1 MKSSLINRRC
11 TSATTMLLTLLS
23 LSCERSSSHAPELAR
38 LIREARPKDAVA
50 IGRQRFERQSVREA
64 MHPEE
69 GALLGRAMLALDMVE
84 AASEVF
90 HQQLKAYDQVSR
102 GMVRWHSALDQAWL
116 FHHLNKASRAVECWN
131 IVARD
136 PEAPLALRVEGLCGA
151 ALSLQALGQH
161 AHALAAAGHAVSLCS
176 DGLAAGLGHCA
187 RAVQVEVQARQRLLD
202 TEDLSDHAFAQ
213 RSIDAPRQPASRESL
228 AAEAAKL
235 AAQPDVAPLLAER
248 LSFLQGGLLSA
259 EPGARAESIAAFI
272 RWLRERGL
280 AGLDAS
286 SRVEACLSM
295 LAAQSVGAAKELI
308 QPLAGSER
316 EVDANPHAID
326 IQYCLSKI
334 HLGDGR
340 FSDSMRQ
347 YKRHVAQAMRLVH
360 GTVMSRIE
368 VPVAGLAAPS
378 QDTTGLRLPPRY
390 RAAYR
395 YIIEHLHDNE
405 LSVREVAGR
414 LGVTERALQ
423 LAFRNHLGVTPAE
436 LIRSERM
443 KRIEGELNQATDSGG
458 RLRVLDVANRWGISN
473 RSTLANAFKRAQPS
487 SVTVVTA

>member
-1 MKSSLINRRC
+1 
-11 TSATTMLLTLLS
+11 MLLTLLS
-23 LSCERSSSHAPELAR
+23 LSCERISAQAPQLSR
-38 LIREARPKDAVA
+38 LIREARLKDAVK
-50 IGRQRFERQSVREA
+50 IGRQRFERMAGRDETSA
-64 MHPEE
+64 EE
-69 GALLGRAMLALDMVE
+69 GALLGRAMLVIGLAE

-116 FHHLNKASRAVECWN
+116 FQHLNRASRAVECWN

-136 PEAPLALRVEGLCGA
+136 ADAPAALRVEGFCGA

-161 AHALAAAGHAVSLCS
+161 AHALSAAEHALALCAEPATEPLR
-176 DGLAAGLGHCA
+176 DCAEAIRLEVLARL
-187 RAVQVEVQARQRLLD
+187 RLLD
-202 TEDLSDHAFAQ
+202 CEDLSDHAFAQ
-213 RSIDAPRQPASRESL
+213 RTIDALRDAPCRE
-228 AAEAAKL
+228 KL
-235 AAQPDVAPLLAER
+235 AAIASTLLARSQVPPLLAAR
-248 LSFLQGGLLSA
+248 VSFLRGGLLGDHQ
-259 EPGARAESIAAFI
+259 GARLEAVSAFI
-272 RWLRERGL
+272 RWLREHELG
-280 AGLDAS
+280 GVDAT
-286 SRVEACLSM
+286 SRIEACLALLS
-295 LAAQSVGAAKELI
+295 AQAVGVAREMI

-316 EVDANPHAID
+316 DIEANPHAMD

-340 FSDSMRQ
+340 FGDSMRQ
-347 YKRHVAQAMRLVH
+347 YKRHVAQAMRVVH
-360 GTVMSRIE
+360 GTVMSRMDMP
-368 VPVAGLAAPS
+368 VPGLATPS

-423 LAFRNHLGVTPAE
+423 LAFRSHLGITPAE

-443 KRIEGELNQATDSGG
+443 KRIRSELEEVSDTGG
-458 RLRVLDVANRWGISN
+458 RARVLDVANRWGISN
-473 RSTLANAFKRAQPS
+473 RSTLANALKRAQSMAAQP
-487 SVTVVTA
+487 TLA

>member
-1 MKSSLINRRC
+1 
-11 TSATTMLLTLLS
+11 MLLTLLS
-23 LSCERSSSHAPELAR
+23 LSCERTSPQAPQLAR
-38 LIREARPKDAVA
+38 LIREARLKDAVA
-50 IGRQRFERQSVREA
+50 IGRQRFERQAGRDTAGHED
-64 MHPEE
+64 
-69 GALLGRAMLALDMVE
+69 GALLGRAMLALGMAE

-131 IVARD
+131 IAAKD
-136 PEAPLALRVEGLCGA
+136 PEAPVELRIEGLCGA

-161 AHALAAAGHAVSLCS
+161 GHALAAVNHALSLCDEGPAVALRVS
-176 DGLAAGLGHCA
+176 ALAI
-187 RAVQVEVQARQRLLD
+187 QVEVQARQRLLEC
-202 TEDLSDHAFAQ
+202 EDLADHAFAQ
-213 RSIDAPRQPASRESL
+213 HTIDAPRCATTRESL
-228 AAEAAKL
+228 AATVAAL
-235 AAQPDVAPLLAER
+235 MSQPGVAPLLTSR
-248 LSFLQGGLLSA
+248 LSFLRGGLLGDHQA
-259 EPGARAESIAAFI
+259 ARLEAIASFI
-272 RWLRERGL
+272 RWLRENGL
-280 AGLDAS
+280 AGMDTS
-286 SRVEACLSM
+286 SRIEACLALLSGQA
-295 LAAQSVGAAKELI
+295 LSAARELI

-316 EVDANPHAID
+316 EIDSNPHAMD

-334 HLGDGR
+334 HFGDGR

-347 YKRHVAQAMRLVH
+347 YKRHVAQAMRVVH
-360 GTVMSRIE
+360 GSVMSRIDA
-368 VPVAGLAAPS
+368 PVAGLAVSS

-443 KRIEGELNQATDSGG
+443 KRIEGELSQVSETGG
-458 RLRVLDVANRWGISN
+458 RLRVLDVASRWGISN
-473 RSTLANAFKRAQPS
+473 RSTLANAFKRAQPAS
-487 SVTVVTA
+487 MPAMAA